1 MSHPQE
7 TDQVG
12 MPFSVTPQTGK
23 KYTACKREK
32 TQKTTLAGYPCLI
45 PLHII
50 MV

>member
-1 MSHPQE
+1 MSRPQE

-23 KYTACKREK
+23 KYTACERKNTK
-32 TQKTTLAGYPCLI
+32 KTLAGYPCLN
-45 PLHII
+45 PLHVI